1 MWYKCSLFRIL
12 QRRRASKDYD
22 SKTAIHSGDN
32 DRINNTTLTTNQRS
46 IMDTE
51 EILRRVEEN
60 NDALTS
66 INIYSLEPPE
76 VDREFAR
83 LGRGIVDNTH
93 LIQLKVHV
101 CERTP
106 LVVGDREFFE
116 GLKRNS
122 SIHKLTL
129 TFDNHPASN
138 WTLFN
143 IVGGVGHQ
151 ILKAYQE
158 NNSNLTQL
166 YIRGAY
172 GGDGIVATTLQRCTN
187 LKQISLTGSDI
198 TDAQLLPMVEA
209 VREHASLEKLNLE
222 YNRIRC
228 AGCDAL
234 ATLLEDSNSKLRTL
248 YLGNNNIRNVGATTL
263 ANSLS
268 NNTKLEELWLRIR
281 IDQSVED
288 DFSKLLC
295 KASSVNST
303 YSSNHTLEKLK
314 LSHDARIGQKL
325 SFFLLLNEDTNKGRV
340 AIKKILEYHPNI
352 DMEPLFVWN
361 VEGEGERDLKAL
373 PHVMAWFE
381 RAAVA
386 GGSYN
391 VDQMKLSA
399 IYQFARAMPLL
410 FVPASHVK
418 LDNKKRKMDSQ

>member
-1 MWYKCSLFRIL
+1 
-12 QRRRASKDYD
+12 
-22 SKTAIHSGDN
+22 
-32 DRINNTTLTTNQRS
+32 
-46 IMDTE
+46 MDTE
-51 EILRRVEEN
+51 EILRKVEEN
-60 NDALTS
+60 DDSLTS
-66 INIYSLEPPE
+66 IKICCGSRYDPE

-93 LIQLKVHV
+93 LIELKVHV
-101 CERTP
+101 CARTP
-106 LVVGDREFFE
+106 LVVEDKEFFE

-129 TFDNHPASN
+129 TFDNHPADN

-143 IVGGVGHQ
+143 IIGGVGHQ

-158 NNSNLTQL
+158 NNNNLTHL
-166 YIRGAY
+166 HIRAAY
-172 GGDGIVATTLQRCTN
+172 GGDSIVTTTLQRCMN
-187 LKQISLTGSDI
+187 LKEISLTGSDI

-209 VREHASLEKLNLE
+209 VRGHASLEKLNLE

-295 KASSVNST
+295 NTSSVNSI
-303 YSSNHTLEKLK
+303 YFSNHTLEKLK
-314 LSHDARIGQKL
+314 LSRDGRIGQKL

-352 DMEPLFVWN
+352 DMEPLFVLN
-361 VEGEGERDLKAL
+361 VEGEDERDLKAL
-373 PHVMAWFE
+373 PHVTWFE

-386 GGSYN
+386 GGSGN

>member
-1 MWYKCSLFRIL
+1 
-12 QRRRASKDYD
+12 
-22 SKTAIHSGDN
+22 
-32 DRINNTTLTTNQRS
+32 
-46 IMDTE
+46 MDTE
-51 EILRRVEEN
+51 EILHRVEEN
-60 NDALTS
+60 DDALTS
-66 INIYSLEPPE
+66 ITICGGSRQDPE
-76 VDREFAR
+76 VDRDFAR

-93 LIQLKVHV
+93 LILSLLKVHV

-106 LVVGDREFFE
+106 LIVGDREFFE

-129 TFDNHPASN
+129 TFDNHPASH

-166 YIRGAY
+166 NIRGAY
-172 GGDGIVATTLQRCTN
+172 GGDRIVTTTLQRCIN

-198 TDAQLLPMVEA
+198 TNAQLLPMVKA
-209 VREHASLEKLNLE
+209 VTEHASLEKLNLG
-222 YNRIRC
+222 YNFISC

-234 ATLLEDSNSKLRTL
+234 ATLLEHSNSNLRTL
-248 YLGNNNIRNVGATTL
+248 NLEQNRIRNGGATTL

-268 NNTKLEELWLRIR
+268 NNTKLKELWLGGNR

-288 DFSKLLC
+288 DFLKLLC
-295 KASSVNST
+295 NTSSSVNSIYT
-303 YSSNHTLEKLK
+303 SNHTLQKLTVK
-314 LSHDARIGQKL
+314 LSRDRGL
-325 SFFLLLNEDTNKGRV
+325 VSLLKMNKDTNKSHV
-340 AIKKILEYHPNI
+340 AIKKILKYHPN

-373 PHVMAWFE
+373 PYVMAWFE
-381 RAAVA
+381 RARAV
-386 GGSYN
+386 GSYN

-418 LDNKKRKMDSQ
+418 GENNKKQKMDSK